1 MMIGQDSALLPQTG
15 PKRDSGHAA
24 ASLANSGE
32 DGTLILDGTGTIRGC
47 SAVAEAMFGSGRIGM
62 IGRQVSEFIA
72 GLSRGGSSP
81 SFSERYLMYL
91 CADQAWRRF
100 QALDADGCEFEV
112 ELKLSR
118 IRSDGQEVFALNLR
132 RVEESSRL

>member
-1 MMIGQDSALLPQTG
+1 MMIGQDSASLPQTG
-15 PKRDSGHAA
+15 PKRDTGHAA

-32 DGTLILDGTGTIRGC
+32 YDTLILDGTGTIRSCG
-47 SAVAEAMFGSGRIGM
+47 AAAEAMFGAGRIGM

-72 GLSRGGSSP
+72 GLSRSESSP

-91 CADQAWRRF
+91 CTDQVWRRF
-100 QALDADGCEFEV
+100 QALDADGTEFAV

-118 IRSDGQEVFALNLR
+118 IKSDGQEVFALTLR
-132 RVEESSRL
+132 RPPTR